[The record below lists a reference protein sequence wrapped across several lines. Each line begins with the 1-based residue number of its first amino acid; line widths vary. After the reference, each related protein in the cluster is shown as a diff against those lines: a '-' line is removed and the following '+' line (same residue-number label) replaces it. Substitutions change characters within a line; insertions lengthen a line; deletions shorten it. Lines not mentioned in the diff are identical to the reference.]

1 MTNKISKR
9 LLLQRAIVAAFC
21 IEGSSQVLAQAL
33 EEVIVTATRRETSIQ
48 DTGITITA
56 FSGDRLRQ
64 INAVRFDD
72 IGVQTPG
79 LQFTAPSATPLLGLI
94 SIRGVAQNDF
104 ASHLEAPNAL
114 YVDDVYRPNVGSNL
128 QTFLDVDRVE
138 VLKGPQ
144 GTLFGRNATGGLIQI
159 LTREPTDETEGYAQ
173 VTVGEYNEI
182 AAQGAINQPLTDTLK
197 LRLAASYRK
206 QDGWIENTVGP
217 DNPEDD
223 TTTFRGKL
231 LFEPND
237 AWKLKLQLEHDK
249 TDQVN
254 GGGGFATGGF
264 VGSDTLGRFRES
276 GKTDTGYK
284 DADGKS
290 DTGEYDFPGKFEQE
304 GNAAFV
310 NVQYSADNYQVT
322 SITAYSDYESSF
334 TEDNDLTPFDI
345 AIFRQS
351 SKQDNFTQEL
361 RLNLDY
367 DATRVTMGLYY
378 LEIEGEYFQN
388 YQINNLG
395 NYDQILAPIDVLLLP
410 VGLNQ
415 WADYSLDTSS
425 WSIFGQ
431 LEHDLTDELVLI
443 AGLRYTED
451 QKHYKYLNICE
462 NLLAAP
468 ACSPTPDPATLA
480 GAGQIDD
487 HQDENGYSARL
498 QLDYAVNDDWLLFA
512 SYNRGYKAFNYN
524 AGFGGA
530 ASLDGLSFD
539 GETLNAM
546 ELGSKLDF
554 WDSRGRFNISAFYYD
569 YQDYQAFDQ
578 RGVSFVLS
586 NADATIYGADA
597 DLSLNPGLGINLQL
611 GVAYLQTEVEDIPV
625 GESLRDLE
633 TPQSPELTFNFVLSK
648 TFEFSS
654 GNLVLNVDGSYTDDY
669 FSQLTNA
676 PVTAAGDYW
685 LFNSQVAFRTADER
699 WELALNARNLFDED
713 ALQYAYDIT
722 FAGNGLVEQ
731 VFNPPRQLN
740 AHLRFT
746 F

>member
-1 MTNKISKR
+1 MTSKASKR
-9 LLLQRAIVAAFC
+9 LLLQRAIVAVFF

-173 VTVGEYNEI
+173 VTVGEYNEL

-197 LRLAASYRK
+197 IRLAASYRK
-206 QDGWIENTVGP
+206 QDGWIENAVGP

-249 TDQVN
+249 TDEVN
-254 GGGGFATGGF
+254 AGGGFANGGF
-264 VGSDTLGRFRES
+264 VGPDTLGRFRPS

-290 DTGEYDFPGKFEQE
+290 DTGEFDFPGKFEQE
-304 GNAAFV
+304 GNVAFV
-310 NVQYSADNYQVT
+310 NAQYSADNYQVT

-351 SKQDNFTQEL
+351 SKQNNFTQEL

-395 NYDQILAPIDVLLLP
+395 NYDQILAPIDVLLFP

-431 LEHDLTDELVLI
+431 LEHDLADDLVLI

-451 QKHYKYLNICE
+451 EKHYKYLNICE

-468 ACSPTPDPATLA
+468 ACSPNPDPTTLA

-487 HQDENGYSARL
+487 HHDENGYSARL
-498 QLDYAVNDDWLLFA
+498 ELDYAVNDDWLMFA

-586 NADATIYGADA
+586 NADATVYGADA
-597 DLSLNPGLGINLQL
+597 ELSLNPGFGVNLQL
-611 GVAYLQTEVEDIPV
+611 GIAYLQTEVEDIPV
-625 GESLRDLE
+625 GEELRDLE

-699 WELALNARNLFDED
+699 WELALNVRNLFDED

-731 VFNPPRQLN
+731 VFNPPRQVN